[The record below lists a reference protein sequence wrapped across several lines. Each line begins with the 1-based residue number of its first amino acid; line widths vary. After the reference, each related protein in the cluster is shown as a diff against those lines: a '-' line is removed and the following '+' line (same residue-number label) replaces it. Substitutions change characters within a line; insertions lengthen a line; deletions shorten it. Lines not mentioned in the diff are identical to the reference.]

1 MNNIQ
6 KVELKFMSERDD
18 NARVLN
24 VWNDTSYMLPK

>member
-6 KVELKFMSERDD
+6 KVQLKFMSERDD
-18 NARVLN
+18 NERVLN